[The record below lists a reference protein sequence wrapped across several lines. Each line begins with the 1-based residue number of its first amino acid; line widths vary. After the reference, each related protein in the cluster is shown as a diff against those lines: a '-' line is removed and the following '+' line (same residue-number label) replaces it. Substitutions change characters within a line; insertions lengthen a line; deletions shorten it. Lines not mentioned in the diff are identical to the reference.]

1 MDDSFLARERQ
12 RVKAYRQRL
21 RREKEELQATIA
33 HLNRQLQHLTK
44 TRRQDLLLSWRDVAQ
59 ALETASESTNAEHR
73 RLKSQA
79 STLLNLMRQMKA
91 WVAATVVDTQPL
103 DAEITTWRHV
113 TLLSDPEARRLGKE
127 WITKRLFLQ
136 TDSMFQ
142 RHGFSGWNDSSTGLR
157 ELDVRFLD
165 SGCVY
170 TYRGTEIVP
179 SSLEETKAIFRK
191 DCLGSI
197 LAIPTGSSRGVCK
210 FPHEFHGLI
219 ATKTLRE
226 TDGNTMLH
234 VATSRGLEVV
244 NILSGEFNQA
254 DRCTFVFAQI
264 QCDDNLGTMARQ
276 RSLVLWYIG
285 TIHSH
290 GLTMV
295 FRRFDLLQRR
305 DGTTA
310 KRVVSLQSHCFGPGH
325 DDAFDLEAE
334 AQSRGFSIASYP
346 VSQQEIFFRQI
357 LVHHFHR
364 HFDQAVL
371 EWSERAKT
379 HH

>member
-1 MDDSFLARERQ
+1 
-12 RVKAYRQRL
+12 
-21 RREKEELQATIA
+21 
-33 HLNRQLQHLTK
+33 
-44 TRRQDLLLSWRDVAQ
+44 
-59 ALETASESTNAEHR
+59 
-73 RLKSQA
+73 
-79 STLLNLMRQMKA
+79 MKA

-127 WITKRLFLQ
+127 WITKRL
-136 TDSMFQ
+136 FQ

-197 LAIPTGSSRGVCK
+197 LAIPTGSSRG
-210 FPHEFHGLI
+210 
-219 ATKTLRE
+219 TLRE

-276 RSLVLWYIG
+276 RSLVLW
-285 TIHSH
+285 
-290 GLTMV
+290 
-295 FRRFDLLQRR
+295 FDLLQRR

-346 VSQQEIFFRQI
+346 ASQQEIFFRQI
-357 LVHHFHR
+357 LVLHFHR